1 LVVLIASKD
10 KSVVDELPFC
20 TNQDQ
25 GTFDVA
31 EAIIPINELGY
42 E

>member
-1 LVVLIASKD
+1 LIASKD
-10 KSVVDELPFC
+10 KSVDELPFC

-31 EAIIPINELGY
+31 GAIIPINELG
-42 E
+42 